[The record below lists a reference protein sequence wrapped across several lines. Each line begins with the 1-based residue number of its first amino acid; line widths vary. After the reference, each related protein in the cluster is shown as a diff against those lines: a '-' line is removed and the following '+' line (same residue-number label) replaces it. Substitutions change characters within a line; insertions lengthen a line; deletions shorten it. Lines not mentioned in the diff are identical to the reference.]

1 MDLRQL
7 RYFQA
12 VAAAGRIGEA
22 ARQLGVSQPAL
33 SIALGKLE
41 REVGVELLIRDHR
54 GVQLTPA
61 GRELLGAVEQATS
74 VLEEGRLRIA
84 GLADEPVGR
93 FAIGCPHVLGSYFM
107 PGFVGAFM
115 AAYPRID
122 LVLWNGTSR
131 QVEVAV
137 LDREVQLGLVTHPL
151 AHPDLVLVDLF
162 HDQVALFADAAIIS
176 GERPL
181 TWAAATKLVRA
192 RPLLYVPHVPQAL
205 EILTQLDTRGLA
217 PSRRLEC
224 GDVQLVK
231 ELALAGT
238 GVAILPRRVASHGQ
252 GSRLEALHPRLPSV
266 ADTIRL
272 VYRADTQR
280 TRAAGIVKEALVAHG
295 RAIAS
300 EANQETNEPPKRQGP
315 PVRPV

>member
-1 MDLRQL
+1 VDLRQL

-22 ARQLGVSQPAL
+22 ARELGVSQPAV

-41 REVGVELLIRDHR
+41 REVGVDLVVRDHR

-61 GRELLGAVEQATS
+61 GRELLGAVEQAIS
-74 VLEEGRLRIA
+74 VLEAGRLRIA
-84 GLADEPVGR
+84 GLAEEPVGR

-107 PGFVGAFM
+107 PGFVGPFL

-122 LVLWNGTSR
+122 LVLWNGSSR
-131 QVEVAV
+131 QVESAV

-162 HDQVALFADAAIIS
+162 HDRVALFAEAS
-176 GERPL
+176 LLGGERPL
-181 TWAAATKLVRA
+181 GWSAATRLVRN

-217 PSRRLEC
+217 PPRRLEC

-238 GVAILPRRVASHGQ
+238 GVAILPARVAGHGQ
-252 GSRLEALHPRLPSV
+252 SGRLEALHARLPSV

-280 TRAAGIVKEALVAHG
+280 TRAATLVKDGLVAHG
-295 RAIAS
+295 RAIAA
-300 EANQETNEPPKRQGP
+300 ERAG
-315 PVRPV
+315 